1 MGQGGDWLTGAVILL
16 SGGLDST
23 TVASLLRSRG
33 EKFSALTLDYS
44 QRHSREIDAA
54 INIASK
60 LGAAEHLVMKI
71 DLSGIGG
78 SALTDRNIDVP
89 EPGGEGIPA
98 TYVPARNTIFLSLA
112 LAFAEARDFDFVYI
126 GANAVDYSGYPDC
139 RPEYIDAFNRM
150 AALALKRGVEGRP
163 VTVVAPLMK
172 MSKAEIVR
180 LGMRLNAPY
189 ELSWSC
195 YRGTGK
201 ACGRCDS
208 CNLRLKGFMEA
219 GIRDPIEYENQ

>member
-1 MGQGGDWLTGAVILL
+1 
-16 SGGLDST
+16 
-23 TVASLLRSRG
+23 
-33 EKFSALTLDYS
+33 
-44 QRHSREIDAA
+44 
-54 INIASK
+54 
-60 LGAAEHLVMKI
+60 
-71 DLSGIGG
+71 
-78 SALTDRNIDVP
+78 
-89 EPGGEGIPA
+89 
-98 TYVPARNTIFLSLA
+98 
-112 LAFAEARDFDFVYI
+112 
-126 GANAVDYSGYPDC
+126 
-139 RPEYIDAFNRM
+139 
-150 AALALKRGVEGRP
+150 

-172 MSKAEIVR
+172 KSKAEIVR